1 MVTYNKKEIY
11 EFQNTT
17 HIIYRIMNLINN
29 KVYIGQT
36 INTFNI
42 RYGKNKKKGIGAE
55 RVLDVYEKS
64 KDKNKHLYNSLRKY
78 GTDNFKVEIL
88 KKGLT
93 IDELNYWEEFYIALY
108 NSTDNRYGYNYK
120 KGGENQERVQDYLDI
135 KQSLFNK
142 IQNEKYI
149 KYMDEMLIKLEE
161 KQINTGLII
170 DEIKNRRIV
179 IIDERDETKCWTYK
193 NVIKA
198 SEIHTGCLRPDVL
211 FIIAKHN
218 EQDTLFEFFK
228 KQNGKGRKVYFQDTI
243 DINDKYI
250 VNLCECSKRTA
261 SISHKRTKEERRKK
275 QNSNNNIKK
284 EKKSYKRKPTRFTC
298 QCCGKEITGSKCKYC
313 SDCKRKIDYEKQK
326 ENALKNGREIK
337 ICPICG
343 KEHWKPSGYCC
354 DKCKRR
360 AKEKIN
366 D

>member
-1 MVTYNKKEIY
+1 MVIYNEKEIY

-17 HIIYRIMNLINN
+17 RIIYRIMNLINN

-42 RYGKNKKKGIGAE
+42 RYGKNKKSGIGAE
-55 RVLDVYEKS
+55 RVLDAYEGS
-64 KDKNKHLYNSLRKY
+64 ENKNRHLYNSLRKY

-93 IDELNYWEEFYIALY
+93 IDELNYWEELYIALY

-120 KGGENQERVQDYLDI
+120 KGGENQEWVQDYLDV

-142 IQNEKYI
+142 IKNEKYI
-149 KYMDEMLIKLEE
+149 KYMDKMLIKLEE
-161 KQINTGLII
+161 KHANTRLII
-170 DEIKNRRIV
+170 DEIKSRRIV

-198 SEIHTGCLRPDVL
+198 SKIHTGCLRPDVL
-211 FIIAKHN
+211 FIMAKHN
-218 EQDTLFEFFK
+218 EHDTLFDFFK

-243 DINDKYI
+243 DISDKYI

-261 SISHKRTKEERRKK
+261 SISHKRTKEERKRNIDSK
-275 QNSNNNIKK
+275 NNK
-284 EKKSYKRKPTRFTC
+284 KRKQKEDCVKFC
-298 QCCGKEITGSKCKYC
+298 KVCGKEIKAKHYNTC
-313 SDCKRKIDYEKQK
+313 SDCRAKAEYQKKRNKAIADGK
-326 ENALKNGREIK
+326 EIK

-343 KEHWKPSGYCC
+343 KEHWLSQSEFCSSRC
-354 DKCKRR
+354 TQVHKRK
-360 AKEKIN
+360 AKERN
-366 D
+366 N